1 MSARLD
7 NVTFPPW
14 IKSYPSFVDWET
26 EIPAEPVHA
35 AFLYSVEAYRNRPCM
50 EFLGNHWTYAET
62 ASLVFKAAKGFQELG
77 LGKGDKIALILP
89 NTPYYIVCYY
99 AALMIGSTV
108 VNINPLYV
116 QREIKDLIIDSEA
129 KALVTM
135 DLELTYAK
143 TRPLLDET
151 DLKILIVCPMGQVLP
166 LATSILFRIFRRRTI
181 ADITDDPRQV
191 WFKELTDNAGDY
203 LYVKIEPETD
213 VAVFQYTGGTT
224 GALKAAMLTHSNIAA
239 NTFQIF
245 SWDRDPDL
253 GREKIL
259 AALPFFH
266 VFSMTAV
273 MNLAIKCGGEII
285 LLPRFELKD
294 CLNTIHKKKPTYF
307 PAVPTIFSAINNCPD
322 IDKYDLSS
330 IKLCISGGAPLP
342 VEVKTDFERITNCVV
357 IEGYGLS
364 ETSPVVTTNP
374 TEGDNKAGSVGIP
387 MPATWIEIRDAE
399 DPDRILPIGEKGEVY
414 VRGPQV
420 MKGYWKKPEQ
430 TTELL
435 RDGLFRTGDL
445 GYIDEDGYLFLIDR
459 LKDIII
465 AGGYNIYPRIVEEAI
480 QEHPAVEEVTV
491 IGIDDPYLGQVPKAY
506 IKTVANETLTLEAIE
521 KFLGD
526 KLSPIERPRSFEF
539 RNELPKTL
547 IGKLSKKHLREEES
561 ARASNKKDNRN
572 AE

>member
-7 NVTFPPW
+7 NVTVPPW

-26 EIPAEPVHA
+26 EIPAATAHA
-35 AFLYSVEAYRNRPCM
+35 AFLYSAEAYRNRPCM
-50 EFLGNHWTYAET
+50 EFLGNHWTYGET

-77 LGKGDKIALILP
+77 LGKGDKIALVLP

-116 QREIKDLIIDSEA
+116 KREVKDLIIDSEA

-135 DLELTYAK
+135 DLELTYSK

-151 DLKILIVCPMGQVLP
+151 DLETLIVCPMGQILP
-166 LATSILFRIFRRRTI
+166 LGKSILLRILGNHSI
-181 ADITDDPRQV
+181 ADTTDDPRQV
-191 WFKELTDNAGDY
+191 WFEELTKNAGDY
-203 LYVKIEPETD
+203 LYVKIEPKTD

-224 GALKAAMLTHSNIAA
+224 GVLKAAMLTHSNIAA
-239 NTFQIF
+239 NTFQMFI
-245 SWDRDPDL
+245 WDRNPDL
-253 GREKIL
+253 GRERIL

-266 VFSMTAV
+266 VFAMTAV

-285 LLPRFELKD
+285 LLPRFELKE
-294 CLNTIHKKKPTYF
+294 CLHAIHKKKPTYF

-322 IDKYDLSS
+322 VDKYDLSS
-330 IKLCISGGAPLP
+330 IKFCISGGAPLP
-342 VEVKTDFERITNCVV
+342 VEVKADFERITNCLV

-387 MPATWIEIRDAE
+387 MPATWVEIRDTE
-399 DPDRILPIGEKGEVY
+399 NPDRILPIGEKGEIY

-420 MKGYWKKPEQ
+420 MKGYWKNPEQ

-435 RDGLFRTGDL
+435 KDGLFRTEDV
-445 GYIDEDGYLFLIDR
+445 GYIDGDGYLFLVDR

-491 IGIDDPYLGQVPKAY
+491 IGLDDPYLGQVPKAY
-506 IKTVANETLTLEAIE
+506 IKTVANKTLTAQTIEEFLE
-521 KFLGD
+521 D
-526 KLSPIERPRSFEF
+526 KLSPIERPRFFEF

-547 IGKLSKKHLREEES
+547 IGKLSKKQLRDEES
-561 ARASNKKDNRN
+561 ARANKKQDNRN